1 MKGIELSSLSK
12 LTLFTSSYFIF
23 GLGIFFISSEKSH
36 AKQMLDMM

>member
-1 MKGIELSSLSK
+1 MKGVEIVF
-12 LTLFTSSYFIF
+12 TLETHTLYFIF